1 MAITFQFERTPST
14 ASAGGAALEANQL
27 PPFAILQ
34 GDYSYP
40 TQSDL
45 IFGTDYAHSDYVI
58 PIARFSFYN
67 ANGEKTTKGAPNI
80 YMKLGGSFQS
90 GLSNPFSPA
99 SNIYGNPGTSLDA
112 GIIGTIKSAG
122 EGFSTALL
130 KQAIG
135 GVAGIGGA
143 FASAGQ
149 SGKQNVEFLQ
159 RKLFNQFQ
167 QLIYNGPN
175 FRQFTLPFAMKPTSY
190 EEAKV
195 MRNIL
200 ATFRIASSP
209 VVGAQVDAGVDQL
222 DVTVPQTESADNLA
236 KSGLSA
242 TQAAAEAQARAD
254 AAKAGTVTQ
263 GDYDQL
269 IASSFTT
276 KTFGYPDMC
285 RFQIVLYQKNV
296 QEFPVLFESDL
307 CVIENVNIDYGGQQK
322 MTFFKPPDGSSGQYF
337 PTDITLNIGLKETS
351 LITATYASTE
361 VLNQP
366 NRTIL

>member
-1 MAITFQFERTPST
+1 MAITFQFERTPS
-14 ASAGGAALEANQL
+14 SAGGAATEANQL

-99 SNIYGNPGTSLDA
+99 QNIYGNPGTSLDA
-112 GIIGTIKSAG
+112 GIIGTIKAAG

-209 VVGAQVDAGVDQL
+209 VVGAQVDVGVDQL
-222 DVTVPQTESADNLA
+222 DVRVPETASAASILEST
-236 KSGLSA
+236 GVSA
-242 TQAAAEAQARAD
+242 NQAAAEAQARAD

-263 GDYDQL
+263 TDYDQL
-269 IASSFTT
+269 ISSSYTT

-285 RFQIVLYQKNV
+285 RFQIVLYQKDV

-307 CVIENVNIDYGGQQK
+307 CVIENVNIDYGGQSK
-322 MTFFKPPDGSSGQYF
+322 MTFFKPPSGTGQYF
-337 PTDITLNIGLKETS
+337 PTEVTLNIGLKETS

>member
-1 MAITFQFERTPST
+1 MAITFQFERTP
-14 ASAGGAALEANQL
+14 AVAGGAATAANQL

-99 SNIYGNPGTSLDA
+99 QNIYGNPGTSLDA
-112 GIIGTIKSAG
+112 GIIGTIKAAG

-209 VVGAQVDAGVDQL
+209 VVGAQVDVGVDQL
-222 DVTVPQTESADNLA
+222 DVTVASTASASALEA
-236 KSGLSA
+236 SGLSA

-269 IASSFTT
+269 ISSSYTT

-285 RFQIVLYQKNV
+285 RFQIVLYQKGV

-322 MTFFKPPDGSSGQYF
+322 MTFFKPPDGASGQYF
-337 PTDITLNIGLKETS
+337 PTEVTLNIGLKETS